1 MSFYSRIEGEIT
13 FTDKD
18 QFWKLYKILRKGF
31 WIDAEGS
38 FLDEAGHKVTEFPTI
53 FCDKLQIFIPNYY
66 YRNLTNINF
75 FKEGGVGHLIG
86 TSTDGCF
93 VGWIQTDQGESHYD
107 LLAWAVEELD
117 QDDEDIPDPNGDFV
131 TYCKWQNDVEDAFF
145 DYAEGCTSFDCTFLQ

>member
-18 QFWKLYKILRKGF
+18 QFLKLCNILEKGF
-31 WIDAEGS
+31 WINSEGY
-38 FLDEAGHKVTEFPTI
+38 FLDESGHKVTEFPTI
-53 FCDKLQIFIPNYY
+53 FSDKLQIFIPNYY

-75 FKEGGVGHLIG
+75 FKESSVGHLIG

-107 LLAWAVEELD
+107 LLTWAMEELG

-131 TYCKWQNDVEDAFF
+131 TYCHWQNVVEDAFF
-145 DYAEGCTSFDCTFLQ
+145 DYAEGCTSFRCTFLQ